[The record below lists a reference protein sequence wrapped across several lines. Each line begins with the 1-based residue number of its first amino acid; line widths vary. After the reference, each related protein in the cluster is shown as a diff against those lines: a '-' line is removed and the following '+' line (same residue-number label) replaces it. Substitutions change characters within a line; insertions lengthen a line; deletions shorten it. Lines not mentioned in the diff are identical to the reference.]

1 MFITTATGAPPGPLR
16 RGLYLRISRSRLLLF
31 ALLLAGSWYGIF
43 HWAMTKPLRAASAPS
58 GTVSTSAPAA
68 SQPSTTGPWG
78 ELEITPIDLEPPAD
92 AATRFATVDTTTW
105 HFRDCD
111 SARLAQILQTTGVS
125 ESQRDGIL
133 KSCVIEPVSNGLAAK
148 PDPAIVLALSPAARS
163 NLYQLLA
170 ADPRNP
176 QAEPFRH
183 SLNQADDWFA
193 DTGLPSDTLA
203 VVRSLIYRRGEMEA
217 FVDVSVI
224 LPYLK
229 SDSDRAAL
237 FRALSAQSALL
248 VELRVRPH
256 SDVHA
261 LVKYWGVGGRERQV
275 GPLLESLARLPE
287 PSPINVAQLLPQF
300 ARARVYT
307 FPQLEGTTPN
317 GPFDCHWTSF
327 NFWNRL
333 PEDQFTNAE
342 YVRNHIGSAYHTIDR
357 ADQLGDVI
365 LLVNSKGDGIHSA
378 TYVADGI
385 VFTKNG
391 SSMSAPWIFMKLS
404 DLVTYY
410 ETNGVVKTLVL
421 RKNEL

>member
-1 MFITTATGAPPGPLR
+1 MFITTATGAPPGPLQ

-31 ALLLAGSWYGIF
+31 ALFLAGSWYGIL
-43 HWAMTKPLRAASAPS
+43 HWAMTKPLRSASAPS

-68 SQPSTTGPWG
+68 SQPSATGPWG

-111 SARLAQILQTTGVS
+111 SARLSQILQAAGVS

-133 KSCVIEPVSNGLAAK
+133 KSCVVEPATNGLAAK
-148 PDPAIVLALSPAARS
+148 PDSAIVLSLSPAARS
-163 NLYQLLA
+163 TLYQLLA

-183 SLNQADDWFA
+183 SLNPADDWFA
-193 DTGLPSDTLA
+193 DTGLPSETLA
-203 VVRSLIYRRGEMEA
+203 VVRSMVYRRGEMEA

-229 SDSDRAAL
+229 SDADREAL

-248 VELRVRPH
+248 VKLRVRPQ
-256 SDVHA
+256 SDVRA

-287 PSPINVAQLLPQF
+287 GSPINVAQLLPQF

-333 PEDQFTNAE
+333 PDDQFTNTDYLGRHVA
-342 YVRNHIGSAYHTIDR
+342 SAYHRIEK

-365 LLVNSKGDGIHSA
+365 FLVNSKGDGIHSA

-404 DLVTYY
+404 DLLTYY

>member
-1 MFITTATGAPPGPLR
+1 MFITTGAGAPPEPLR
-16 RGLYLRISRSRLLLF
+16 RGLYLRISRSRLVFF
-31 ALLLAGSWYGIF
+31 AVFLAGSWFAIF
-43 HWAMTKPLRAASAPS
+43 HWAVTKPAPAVS
-58 GTVSTSAPAA
+58 LPASTSATTAA
-68 SQPSTTGPWG
+68 VTSQSVATGLWG

-105 HFRDCD
+105 HFRDCNP
-111 SARLAQILQTTGVS
+111 AQLAQILATAGLS
-125 ESQRDGIL
+125 ESQREGIL
-133 KSCVIEPVSNGLAAK
+133 KSCTAEPISNGLAAR
-148 PDPAIVLALSPAARS
+148 PATSIVLGLSPASRTAVYR
-163 NLYQLLA
+163 LLA

-183 SLNQADDWFA
+183 SLDPTDDWFA
-193 DTGLPSDTLA
+193 DTGLPSETLA
-203 VVRSLIYRRGEMEA
+203 VVRSLVYRRGDMEA

-229 SDSDRAAL
+229 SDSDRAGL

-248 VELRVRPH
+248 VKLRVRPQC
-256 SDVHA
+256 DVRA

-275 GPLLESLARLPE
+275 GPFLESLARLPDGIL
-287 PSPINVAQLLPQF
+287 INVAELLPPF

-307 FPQLEGTTPN
+307 FPQLEGSTPN

-327 NFWNRL
+327 NFWNQT
-333 PEDQFTNAE
+333 PDDQFTSTE
-342 YVRNHIGSAYHTIDR
+342 YLAKYLAIAYHTIEK

-365 LLVNSKGDGIHSA
+365 FLVNGKGDGIHSA

-391 SSMSAPWIFMKLS
+391 SSMSAPWIFMRLT
-404 DLVTYY
+404 DLLTYY
-410 ETNGVVKTLVL
+410 QTNGMVKTLVL
-421 RKNEL
+421 RKNGL